1 MFKSQKFSLCF
12 MAALSAM
19 VFWACKDEP
28 DPRTVADKS
37 SEASDSSKIKAK
49 VRKVLGDTE
58 LQRKDTETWS
68 KLRYGQV
75 VAEKDRIR
83 TGAESEALMMI
94 NDGSSLWISELSDIT
109 LDAEIFD
116 SLSHQVSIRVNNG
129 AVVFDVQKQP
139 SGRTV
144 NFSTGV
150 ATAAI
155 RGTAGFVA
163 SVNGQMV
170 ASLKEGLVS
179 VNSVSGNTGDVA
191 ENQTLFVG
199 KDGSIKSMQLKSSGT
214 KALSFVL
221 GNVNIWGDGPQ
232 SEEFEKA
239 ITEFDNS
246 YDARRKA
253 FEDTLN
259 FRANPL
265 PDTVLLPSVTLQA
278 RVNPG
283 VVVTV
288 MGEADTVGENGIFQR
303 TVEWADDAY
312 GLKRFLV
319 TCGSGDVEV
328 QCFTW
333 KTVYAAPSKS
343 GNGDENAAGDAAAD
357 SAAAAAA
364 AADSAAAAEK
374 AAADKAAAEKAAADK
389 AAAEKAAADKAA
401 AEKAAA
407 DKAAADKAK
416 AAAKDADKAKEEK
429 KTSKNVNVSVK
440 LVGGKTERKHLDPP
454 ANEYK
459 TNLKFSLGG
468 ITDADISEIASVT
481 VKRKGEVVESFNNV
495 SALTYEVPVSIDLNT
510 IAKFDI
516 EIALKSGKKIRM
528 TKTYEVFC
536 ERRNHMGKARN
547 CVQYDKVEGGG
558 CDESH
563 AEEYEAAKSKLKED

>member
-1 MFKSQKFSLCF
+1 MIKSHKLSLCLV
-12 MAALSAM
+12 AALSAT

-28 DPRTVADKS
+28 DPRTVADNK
-37 SEASDSSKIKAK
+37 SEAVDTSKIKAK
-49 VRKVLGDTE
+49 VRKVLGETD
-58 LQRKDTETWS
+58 LQRKNTEKWS
-68 KLRYGQV
+68 KLRFGQT

-83 TGAESEALMMI
+83 TGAESEAVMAI
-94 NDGSSLWISELSDIT
+94 NDGSSLWITELSDVV

-116 SLSHQVSIRVNNG
+116 SLNHQVSVRVNNG
-129 AVVFDVQKQP
+129 AVLFDVQKQP
-139 SGRTV
+139 TGRTV
-144 NFSTGV
+144 NFTTGV
-150 ATAAI
+150 ATAA
-155 RGTAGFVA
+155 
-163 SVNGQMV
+163 M
-170 ASLKEGLVS
+170 GLVS
-179 VNSVSGNTGDVA
+179 VNSIAGNTGEVVQ
-191 ENQTLFVG
+191 NQTLIVG
-199 KDGSIKSMQLKSSGT
+199 KNGVIKNLNLKSSGT
-214 KALSFVL
+214 KALSIEL
-221 GNVNIWGDGPQ
+221 ANVNIWGMGPE

-239 ITEFDNS
+239 LTDFDND
-246 YDARRKA
+246 YEKRREEFAKKV
-253 FEDTLN
+253 N

-265 PDTVLLPSVTLQA
+265 PDTLMLSSVTLQA

-283 VVVTV
+283 IVVTV
-288 MGEADTVGENGIFQR
+288 MGESDTVPESGIYQR
-303 TVEWADDAY
+303 TVEWADDSY
-312 GLKRFLV
+312 GPKRFSV
-319 TCGSGDVEV
+319 TCSEGDIEIE
-328 QCFTW
+328 CFTW
-333 KTVYAAPSKS
+333 KSNYTPPSKPAGEDAS
-343 GNGDENAAGDAAAD
+343 ADSAARADSIAAAE
-357 SAAAAAA
+357 AAAAAA
-364 AADSAAAAEK
+364 AEA
-374 AAADKAAAEKAAADK
+374 
-389 AAAEKAAADKAA
+389 AA

-407 DKAAADKAK
+407 DKAAADKAAAEK
-416 AAAKDADKAKEEK
+416 AAAEKAAAEKAANKNAAGKKADQADASATNEK

-459 TNLKFSLGG
+459 TKLKFSLGG

-563 AEEYEAAKSKLKED
+563 EEEYEAAKSKLKED

>member
-1 MFKSQKFSLCF
+1 MFKSQKLSLCF

-49 VRKVLGDTE
+49 VRKVLGETE
-58 LQRKDTETWS
+58 LQRKDTEKWS

-83 TGAESEALMMI
+83 TGAESEALMMV

-139 SGRTV
+139 SGRTL
-144 NFSTGV
+144 NFTTGV

-179 VNSVSGNTGDVA
+179 VNSVAGNTGDVA

-221 GNVNIWGDGPQ
+221 GTVNIWGDGPQ

-239 ITEFDNS
+239 ITEFDND

-253 FEDTLN
+253 FEDKLN

-319 TCGSGDVEV
+319 TCGEGDIEV

-343 GNGDENAAGDAAAD
+343 GSGDENAAGDAAAD

-364 AADSAAAAEK
+364 ADSAAAAEKAAAEKAAADK

-389 AAAEKAAADKAA
+389 AAAEKAAGKNAAGKKADQ
-401 AEKAAA
+401 A
-407 DKAAADKAK
+407 DASATN
-416 AAAKDADKAKEEK
+416 EK

-454 ANEYK
+454 ATEYK
-459 TNLKFSLGG
+459 TKLKFSLGG

-516 EIALKSGKKIRM
+516 EIALKNGKKIRM

-547 CVQYDKVEGGG
+547 CVQYDKVDGGG

>member
-1 MFKSQKFSLCF
+1 MFKSQKLSLCF

-49 VRKVLGDTE
+49 VRKVLGETE
-58 LQRKDTETWS
+58 LQRKDTEKWS

-83 TGAESEALMMI
+83 TGAESEALMMV

-139 SGRTV
+139 SGRTL
-144 NFSTGV
+144 NFTTGV

-179 VNSVSGNTGDVA
+179 VNSVAGNTGDVA

-239 ITEFDNS
+239 ITEFDND

-253 FEDTLN
+253 FEDKLN

-319 TCGSGDVEV
+319 TCGEGDIEV

-343 GNGDENAAGDAAAD
+343 GSGDENAAGDAAAD

-364 AADSAAAAEK
+364 ADSAAAAEKAAAEKAAADK

-389 AAAEKAAADKAA
+389 AAAEKAAGKNAAGKKADQ
-401 AEKAAA
+401 A
-407 DKAAADKAK
+407 DASATN
-416 AAAKDADKAKEEK
+416 EK

-454 ANEYK
+454 ATEYK
-459 TNLKFSLGG
+459 TKLKFSLGG

-516 EIALKSGKKIRM
+516 EIALKNGKKIRM

-547 CVQYDKVEGGG
+547 CVQYDKVDGGG

>member
-1 MFKSQKFSLCF
+1 

-49 VRKVLGDTE
+49 VRKVLGETE
-58 LQRKDTETWS
+58 LQRKDTEKWS

-83 TGAESEALMMI
+83 TGAESEALMMV

-139 SGRTV
+139 SGRTL
-144 NFSTGV
+144 NFTTGV

-179 VNSVSGNTGDVA
+179 VNSVAGNTGDVA

-239 ITEFDNS
+239 ITEFDND

-253 FEDTLN
+253 FEDKLN

-319 TCGSGDVEV
+319 TCGEGDIEV

-343 GNGDENAAGDAAAD
+343 GSGDENAAGDAAAD

-364 AADSAAAAEK
+364 ADSAAAAEKAAAEKAAADK

-389 AAAEKAAADKAA
+389 AAAEKAAGKNAAGKKADQ
-401 AEKAAA
+401 A
-407 DKAAADKAK
+407 DASATN
-416 AAAKDADKAKEEK
+416 EK

-454 ANEYK
+454 ATEYK
-459 TNLKFSLGG
+459 TKLKFSLGG

-516 EIALKSGKKIRM
+516 EIALKNGKKIRM

-547 CVQYDKVEGGG
+547 CVQYDKVDGGG